1 MNKQKILS
9 QVSNCTAAQ
18 LHSNFYIYIYP
29 RTGEVIEL
37 AVQPCSRAPP
47 VVSTRAVEQQK
58 IKYTRPRTHEVY
70 KITAQPL
77 NCSSHRRKRLQP

>member
-1 MNKQKILS
+1 MNKQKSLS

-18 LHSNFYIYIYP
+18 LHSCTAIFQNIYIYP

-47 VVSTRAVEQQK
+47 VVSTRAVE
-58 IKYTRPRTHEVY
+58 IHPRTH
-70 KITAQPL
+70 A
-77 NCSSHRRKRLQP
+77 